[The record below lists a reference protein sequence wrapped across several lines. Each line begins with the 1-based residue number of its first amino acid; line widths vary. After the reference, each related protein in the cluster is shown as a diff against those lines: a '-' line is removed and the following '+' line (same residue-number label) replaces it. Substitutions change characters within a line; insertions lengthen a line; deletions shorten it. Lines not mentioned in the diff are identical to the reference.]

1 MEPKLPYI
9 IYLIAILILSSDSC
23 AYRVASALE
32 WNVLY
37 MCGMFFLRMQT
48 CHDAFIFRICATFS
62 FLDGVLVGSTP
73 FERTDNE
80 IKILNES
87 MTTPLSVVARDGI
100 EPPTQAFSGLCS
112 TDWATWPYLE
122 SINYSTLSQI
132 IRSNFDQNIVAG

>member
-1 MEPKLPYI
+1 MFFFFKKNIYI
-9 IYLIAILILSSDSC
+9 IKNYGAQASLYYLLNCHINFELGFLCVPSC
-23 AYRVASALE
+23 ISFRVKRFIH
-32 WNVLY
+32 VRHV
-37 MCGMFFLRMQT
+37 FLRMQT
-48 CHDAFIFRICATFS
+48 YHDAFIFRICATFS

-112 TDWATWPYLE
+112 T
-122 SINYSTLSQI
+122 N
-132 IRSNFDQNIVAG
+132 